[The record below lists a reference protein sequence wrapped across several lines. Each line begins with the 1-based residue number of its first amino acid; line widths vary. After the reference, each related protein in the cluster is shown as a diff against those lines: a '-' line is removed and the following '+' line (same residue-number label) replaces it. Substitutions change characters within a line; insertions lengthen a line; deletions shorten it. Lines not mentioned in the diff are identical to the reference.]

1 MKPKALREDNTRNIN
16 HKSIK
21 YADVSQ
27 AHLLGS
33 PSSAPIVR
41 RLNTRTAIQPAEVT
55 KKTRRE
61 KPQPCRVLYA
71 QWLSICNEVVCY
83 PHKCSP
89 SRCKE
94 SGGKK
99 IILLGPEIER
109 QY

>member
-1 MKPKALREDNTRNIN
+1 MKPKTLREDNTTKIN

-27 AHLLGS
+27 AHILGP

-61 KPQPCRVLYA
+61 KLSPAAFSTRNGSPYAMKLYVV
-71 QWLSICNEVVCY
+71 SISQGT
-83 PHKCSP
+83 PIP
-89 SRCKE
+89 T
-94 SGGKK
+94 
-99 IILLGPEIER
+99 
-109 QY
+109 